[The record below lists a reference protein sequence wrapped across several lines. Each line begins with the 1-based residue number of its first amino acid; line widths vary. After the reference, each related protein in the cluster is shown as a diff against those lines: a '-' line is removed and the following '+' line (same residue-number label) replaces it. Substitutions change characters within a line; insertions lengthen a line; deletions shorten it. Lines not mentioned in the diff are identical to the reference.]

1 MTTTRQRNLPNQPRG
16 LGLVELI
23 VALGVVGVL
32 AAVALPA
39 MSDFLERRRVIAVAG
54 EINNIMAFAKAET
67 NAIRYG
73 VNVHMETDP
82 NNQQSCVAVVTQTVG
97 DDCKCYYAAS
107 QICPVS
113 GKLLRLF
120 QLPHTDNVRFVA
132 TATRWGGLN
141 QVVAFNHDKHDQ
153 YEENVRITVTGLRSG
168 VQLRIDL
175 NEAGRAKICSPSGRV
190 GGYATCV

>member
-1 MTTTRQRNLPNQPRG
+1 MRTIRLRNLPNPTRG
-16 LGLVELI
+16 LGLVELL

-32 AAVALPA
+32 VAVALPA

-54 EINNIMAFAKAET
+54 EILNIMAYAKAET

-82 NNQQSCVAVVTQTVG
+82 NNHLSCVAVVTQTLG
-97 DDCKCYYAAS
+97 DDCKCYYSAA
-107 QICPVS
+107 QICPLS

-120 QLPHTDNVRFVA
+120 QLPRADNVTFAA
-132 TATRWGGLN
+132 TATTWGGLT
-141 QVVAFNHDKHDQ
+141 QVVSFNHDKHDQ
-153 YEENVRITVTGLRSG
+153 VEQNVRITVTGLRSG
-168 VQLRIDL
+168 VELRIEL